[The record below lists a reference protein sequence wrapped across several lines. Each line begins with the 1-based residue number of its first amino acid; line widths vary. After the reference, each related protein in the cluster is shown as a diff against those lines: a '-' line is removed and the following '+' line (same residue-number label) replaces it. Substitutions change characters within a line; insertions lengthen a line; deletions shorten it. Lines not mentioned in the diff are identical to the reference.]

1 MKQDRFLTGILI
13 GIGVLILVAIGLFV
27 TRQDKRDY
35 VAEDTPEGV
44 AYNYVLAVVNKDY
57 KKAYGYLAD
66 IGGKPSYEGF
76 RQSFF
81 NGMVSPQNVGVDV
94 GAAEINDDEAIVH
107 VRLDYPSSD
116 PFSGGYQNDD
126 RALLVKQNGQ
136 WKISSMPYNFW
147 DYNWF
152 MTPVTTAVPP
162 VMTVPVT
169 PVITP

>member
-13 GIGVLILVAIGLFV
+13 GIGVLIIVALGLFF

-57 KKAYGYLAD
+57 RKAYGYLAD

-81 NGMVSPQNVGVDV
+81 NGMINPQNVGVDV
-94 GAAEINDDEAIVH
+94 GAAEINGDEAVVH
-107 VRLDYPSSD
+107 IRLDYPSSD
-116 PFSGGYQNDD
+116 PFSSGYQNDD

-147 DYNWF
+147 DFNWF
-152 MTPVTTAVPP
+152 MTPV
-162 VMTVPVT
+162 MTVAPAIIVTVAPVVT
-169 PVITP
+169 P